1 MTEAGIYAENSTAA
15 FAGGPAPAAGP
26 GVSLHPAASAPKEF
40 LTFRLGAQEY
50 GIDVLKVEDIRGCSA
65 LAGIDDAPPFI
76 AGAIKCGAAMVPV
89 VDLRVSLDLD
99 TLSDI
104 AFTVAVILNLGGRVL
119 GVMVDSVSDVIR
131 LARWQIRPAT
141 AWGGNLDAQYLI
153 GIGHDDERKLILL
166 DIEKLVLG
174 EGMGLLEIEAY

>member
-1 MTEAGIYAENSTAA
+1 MAEAATYTEKSAVPL
-15 FAGGPAPAAGP
+15 AGGPALTGDPGAA
-26 GVSLHPAASAPKEF
+26 VHPAAVAPKEF

-50 GIDVLKVEDIRGCSA
+50 GIDVLKVQDIRGCAA
-65 LAGIDDAPPFI
+65 LACIDDAPDFI
-76 AGAIKCGAAMVPV
+76 AGAIDFGGAMVPV
-89 VDLRVSLDLD
+89 IDLRIPLDLD
-99 TLSDI
+99 SLADSV
-104 AFTVAVILNLGGRVL
+104 FTVAVILNLGERVL
-119 GVMVDSVSDVIR
+119 GLMVDSVSDVIR

-153 GIGHDDERKLILL
+153 GIGIDDERKLILL

>member
-1 MTEAGIYAENSTAA
+1 MTEAATHEAKSTAA
-15 FAGGPAPAAGP
+15 FAGGAAPAGGP
-26 GVSLHPAASAPKEF
+26 GVSPHPAANAPREF

-50 GIDVLKVEDIRGCSA
+50 GIDVLKVQDIRGCA
-65 LAGIDDAPPFI
+65 VLERIDEVPAFV
-76 AGAIKCGAAMVPV
+76 AGAIQCGGAMVPV
-89 VDLRVSLDLD
+89 MDLRVSLALD
-99 TLSDI
+99 SLCDS
-104 AFTVAVILNLGGRVL
+104 AFTVAVILQLGARMV

-131 LARWQIRPAT
+131 LARWQIRPAA

-153 GIGHDDERKLILL
+153 GIGIDDERKLILL

>member
-1 MTEAGIYAENSTAA
+1 MTAAGIYAENSTAA
-15 FAGGPAPAAGP
+15 FAGGPALVAEPA
-26 GVSLHPAASAPKEF
+26 VSLHPAGSAPKEF

-50 GIDVLKVEDIRGCSA
+50 GIDVLKVQDIRGCAS
-65 LAGIDDAPPFI
+65 LSSIDDAPAFV
-76 AGAIKCGAAMVPV
+76 AGAIKCGGAMVPV

-99 TLSDI
+99 TLCDR
-104 AFTVAVILNLGGRVL
+104 AFTVALILKLRERVL

-141 AWGGNLDAQYLI
+141 ALGGNLDAQYLI
-153 GIGHDDERKLILL
+153 GIGIDDERKLILL